1 MKHGMLLPVLTV
13 MLGGGVPVLAET
25 PSQAAPSV
33 TGTKSVTLRV
43 EKMVCGASLGR
54 TLILTTLAPRSQLSH
69 PVEEEELG
77 PVEPTSL
84 FFLEMRSNQRS
95 ETGRRRNTLNR
106 ASPGAPV
113 DP

>member
-43 EKMVCGASLGR
+43 EKMVVAPASAER
-54 TLILTTLAPRSQLSH
+54 
-69 PVEEEELG
+69 
-77 PVEPTSL
+77 
-84 FFLEMRSNQRS
+84 
-95 ETGRRRNTLNR
+95 
-106 ASPGAPV
+106 
-113 DP
+113 